1 MRTVI
6 VSVGT
11 ALINNMSRTLGIGKA
26 QLLDN
31 ADAVLDVLRQAYQAY
46 DTARGASEEEDARRA
61 IGAKSAEI
69 NTLVHMPLHGPKDDR
84 LAWLSSD
91 TIQGKWCAGI
101 LHTLYKERGFDSD
114 IHIAEGLTDAKE
126 DRFVQF
132 GLRSLVNVTMGIID
146 KSTNPADKAAGPAN
160 VIICAT
166 GGYKVQIAYLNL
178 IGLLCGIEVCYMF
191 ESFDTVIRLPRLP
204 LTWQADWVRD
214 HHEFFASLAN
224 GKKRATSD
232 VRRYLNSHRGDDLE
246 QMIADD
252 ADGFSHLT
260 PVGEAI
266 YRAYWENIALRPRR

>member
-11 ALINNMSRTLGIGKA
+11 ALINNMSRALGTEKA
-26 QLLDN
+26 QLTDG
-31 ADAVLDVLRQAYQAY
+31 AVLNVLRQAYQAY
-46 DTARGASEEEDARRA
+46 DAARGTSTEEDARRV
-61 IGAKSAEI
+61 IGATSAEI

-84 LAWLSSD
+84 LAWLRSD
-91 TIQGKWCAGI
+91 TVQGEWCADI
-101 LHTLYKERGFDSD
+101 LNTLYKERGFDSD
-114 IHIAEGLTDAKE
+114 VRVAEGLTDAKE

-132 GLRSLVNVTMGIID
+132 GLRSLVNVTMDIIG
-146 KSTNPADKAAGPAN
+146 KSVNPTD

-204 LTWQADWVRD
+204 LTWQADWVRK
-214 HHEFFASLAN
+214 HHEFFASLAD

-232 VRRYLNSHRGDDLE
+232 VRRYQSSHRDDDLQ

-252 ADGFSHLT
+252 PDGFSHLT

-266 YRAYWENIALRPRR
+266 YQAYWENTALRRRP